1 MAAPSNE
8 GTERKTDR
16 LEAFSDAV
24 LAIAITVPVVE
35 LHAPKA
41 DHGRL
46 LAAYLDLAP
55 DYAAYVVSVVV
66 IGLYWAHSHFGGK
79 ILLKTDHVFNLLSV
93 GFLAAVSLTP
103 FPARPLFEHVMGD
116 GDSRTAALVFL
127 GVLATPSTWW
137 LTRWLYAVAKGLPDP
152 TLEPRYLRRLSLK
165 YAITVVAYWSAFGL
179 AFFSWQTGLALA
191 AATTLGYLV
200 PPMAPAF
207 REGQKPADELE
218 EADEKRG

>member
-41 DHGRL
+41 ESGRL
-46 LAAYLDLAP
+46 FEAYVALGP
-55 DYAAYVVSVVV
+55 DYAAYVLSVVV

-79 ILLKTDHVFNLLSV
+79 ILLKTDHVYNLLSV

-103 FPARPLFEHVMGD
+103 FPARPLFEHLMRD

-127 GVLATPSTWW
+127 GVLSTPSSWW
-137 LTRWLYAVAKGLPDP
+137 LARWLYAEAKELPDP
-152 TLEPRYLRRLSLK
+152 TLEPSYLRRLSLK
-165 YAITVVAYWSAFGL
+165 YAITAAAYWLAFGI
-179 AFFSWQTGLALA
+179 AFLSWQAGLALA
-191 AATTLGYLV
+191 AIITLSYLAPPTT
-200 PPMAPAF
+200 PQF
-207 REGQKPADELE
+207 RNGQEPADELE
-218 EADEKRG
+218 EADEKPR